1 MNESERN
8 FEVQQIWECR
18 YPDFDV
24 VETWS
29 CRYEVEAVNE
39 EEAVATLKQ
48 MGKDEHG
55 RPRED
60 SRSIAMDEIGM
71 PWNKIADGD
80 GSCHDEDG
88 EFQWG
93 FHSETSL
100 PRDAEGVWT
109 FAGQYDPLE
118 I

>member
-1 MNESERN
+1 MTVTL
-8 FEVQQIWECR
+8 FEIQQIWECR

-29 CRYEVEAVNE
+29 CRYEIDAVSE
-39 EEAVATLKQ
+39 EEALAKLKQ
-48 MGKDEHG
+48 MDKDEHG
-55 RPRED
+55 RPR
-60 SRSIAMDEIGM
+60 DEIGM
-71 PWNKIADGD
+71 PWNMIADAD
-80 GSCHDEDG
+80 GSCYDESG

-100 PRDAEGVWT
+100 PKDAEGVWT
-109 FAGQYDPLE
+109 FVGQYDPLE

>member
-1 MNESERN
+1 MTNKF
-8 FEVQQIWECR
+8 FEIQQIWECR

-109 FAGQYDPLE
+109 FAGQCDPLE